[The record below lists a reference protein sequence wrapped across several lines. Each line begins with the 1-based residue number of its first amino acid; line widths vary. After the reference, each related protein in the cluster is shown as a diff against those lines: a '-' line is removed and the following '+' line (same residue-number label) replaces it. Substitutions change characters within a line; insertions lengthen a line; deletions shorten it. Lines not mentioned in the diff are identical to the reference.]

1 MLQPWEVVGAGDL
14 KGPETLAYNLR
25 SRLIYTGCEDGWI
38 KRVTVNESA
47 EDSVVRNWVN
57 TGGRPLGI
65 AFGHHNEVIVADPE
79 KVSFIRNSMHCFISI
94 QMI

>member
-65 AFGHHNEVIVADPE
+65 GFGHHNEVIVADPE